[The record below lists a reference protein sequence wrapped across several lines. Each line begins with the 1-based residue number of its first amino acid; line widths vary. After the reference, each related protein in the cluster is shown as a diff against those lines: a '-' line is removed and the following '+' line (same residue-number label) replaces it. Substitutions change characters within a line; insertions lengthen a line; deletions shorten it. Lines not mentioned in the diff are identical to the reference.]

1 MKGPSTAENVVRKKR
16 KYGAMAETADTR
28 KKINK

>member
-16 KYGAMAETADTR
+16 KYGGMAETADTR
-28 KKINK
+28 KNK